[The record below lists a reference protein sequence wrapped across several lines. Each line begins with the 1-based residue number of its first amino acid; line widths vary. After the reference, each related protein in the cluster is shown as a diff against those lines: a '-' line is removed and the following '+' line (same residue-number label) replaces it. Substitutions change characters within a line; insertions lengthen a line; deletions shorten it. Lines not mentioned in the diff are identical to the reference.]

1 MDQMTLFLV
10 LGGLLILTLMVASI
24 AQRYHAYLVE
34 RRRRVEQILQRV
46 RSLEDILFRM
56 QGLPVPM
63 EAETVLRRD
72 VVSRLKALKGV
83 HAGHP
88 GINQMIAD
96 AERSL
101 AVTTQSTAGL
111 DLDEIQYSATQK
123 SLGEVI
129 WMAQEGRFS
138 VELSP
143 QESAALVQVCAM
155 RRAECLVRFHRRE
168 GERMRQERQYNQAQ
182 WHFSQI
188 SSFLREHGPNVDQ
201 VREWVKEAEESHR
214 QISSEIN
221 GHSEESS
228 SD

>member
-24 AQRYHAYLVE
+24 AQRYHAYLEE
-34 RRRRVEQILQRV
+34 RRRRVEQILQKV
-46 RSLEDILFRM
+46 RSIEDILFRM

-88 GINQMIAD
+88 GINQMITA
-96 AERSL
+96 AEQAL
-101 AVTTQSTAGL
+101 AQTTQSTAAL
-111 DLDEIQYSATQK
+111 DLDEIQFTGLQK

-129 WMAQEGRFS
+129 WMAREGRFS
-138 VELSP
+138 VALSP
-143 QESAALVQVCAM
+143 QESAALVQTCAM

-182 WHFSQI
+182 WHYSQI

-201 VREWVKEAEESHR
+201 VKAWVKEAEEIHR
-214 QISSEIN
+214 QISSEIS
-221 GHSEESS
+221 GQGEGSS
-228 SD
+228 SE

>member
-24 AQRYHAYLVE
+24 AQRYHAYLEE
-34 RRRRVEQILQRV
+34 RRRRVEQILQKV

-72 VVSRLKALKGV
+72 IVSRLKALRGV

-88 GINQMIAD
+88 GINQMITG
-96 AERSL
+96 AEQAL
-101 AVTTQSTAGL
+101 AGTIQSTAAL
-111 DLDEIQYSATQK
+111 DLDEIQFTALQK

-143 QESAALVQVCAM
+143 QESAALVQACTM

-168 GERMRQERQYNQAQ
+168 GERMRKERQLNQAQ

-201 VREWVKEAEESHR
+201 VREWVKEAEEIYR
-214 QISSEIN
+214 QISGEIS
-221 GHSEESS
+221 GQAEGSS
-228 SD
+228 SE

>member
-24 AQRYHAYLVE
+24 AQRYHAYLEE
-34 RRRRVEQILQRV
+34 RRRRVEQILQKV

-56 QGLPVPM
+56 QGLPVPV
-63 EAETVLRRD
+63 EAESVLRRD

-88 GINQMIAD
+88 GINQMIAA
-96 AERSL
+96 AEQAL
-101 AVTTQSTAGL
+101 AGTTQSTAAL
-111 DLDEIQYSATQK
+111 DLDEIQFTALQK
-123 SLGEVI
+123 SLAEVI

-138 VELSP
+138 MPLSP
-143 QESAALVQVCAM
+143 QESAALVQTCAM

-168 GERMRQERQYNQAQ
+168 GERMRRERQLNQAQ

-188 SSFLREHGPNVDQ
+188 SSFLREHGPNVEQ
-201 VREWVKEAEESHR
+201 VREWVKEAEEIHR

-221 GHSEESS
+221 GQSEGSS
-228 SD
+228 SE